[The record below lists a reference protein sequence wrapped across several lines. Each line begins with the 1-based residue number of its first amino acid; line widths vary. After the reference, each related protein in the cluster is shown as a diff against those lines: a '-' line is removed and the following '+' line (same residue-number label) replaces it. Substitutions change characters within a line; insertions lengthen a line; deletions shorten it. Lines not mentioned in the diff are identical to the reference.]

1 MNINPERLFSRINR
15 MNEIGALPGGG
26 NCRLALTDE
35 DQAARDLLA
44 AGMKEEGLEIKVDQ
58 IGNMYGIRPGL
69 DAVPSIALG
78 SHLDT
83 VTTGGRYDGTYGVL
97 AALEVVSVLNE
108 EGVATKKPLVMVNF
122 TNEEGARFAPDMMG
136 SLAVSKP
143 HLLDQILAAED
154 LGGSGATVRN
164 ELKRIGYLG
173 TMACGSLPIDQYLE
187 LHIEQGPILERE
199 AVAIGVV
206 EKVQGIYWTEYILN
220 GQAAHAG
227 TTPLDL
233 RKDPGLL
240 AARVNVFLRQLAE
253 ETPGQL
259 CTIGLQEYHPNV
271 INVVPDRVRLVTDLR
286 NPDEA
291 GLRRAQERLDEW
303 VSHKAAESGISVL
316 RTEKVRLA
324 PVDFSPPVVTTLE
337 ASARRLGLST
347 RRMVSGAGHDAQ
359 MMAAVAKAA
368 MIFVPSVNGI
378 SHNEKEYTSPE
389 DLVNGATVLLETV
402 LALAGR

>member
-1 MNINPERLFSRINR
+1 MTINRERLLSRIQK

-26 NCRLALTDE
+26 NCRLALSDE
-35 DQAARDLLA
+35 DKAARDLLA
-44 AGMKEEGLEIKVDQ
+44 VWMKEEGLEIEVDQ
-58 IGNMYGIRPGL
+58 MGNMYGMRPGT
-69 DAVPSIALG
+69 DAVPSLALG

-97 AALEVVSVLNE
+97 AALEVVSVLND
-108 EGVATKKPLVMVNF
+108 EGRTTKKPLVVVNF

-136 SLAVSKP
+136 SLVVSKP
-143 HLLDQILAAED
+143 ELLAQVWTAED
-154 LGGSGATVRN
+154 LGTGNTTVKD

-173 TMACGSLPIDQYLE
+173 ATACGSVPIDQYLE

-199 AVAIGVV
+199 GFAIGVV
-206 EKVQGIYWTEYILN
+206 EKVQGIYWTEYVLK

-227 TTPLDL
+227 TTPLNL

-240 AARVNVFLRQLAE
+240 AAQFNVYLRSMAE

-259 CTIGLQEYHPNV
+259 GTVGLQEFHPNV
-271 INVVPDRVRLVTDLR
+271 INVVPDHVRLVTDLR

-291 GLRRAQERLDEW
+291 SLRRSQEKVDTWLTREG
-303 VSHKAAESGISVL
+303 ERNGIDIR

-324 PVDFSPPVVTTLE
+324 PVGFSQEMVSHVE
-337 ASARRLGLST
+337 GAVKRLGLKH

-368 MIFVPSVNGI
+368 MIFVPSVNGL

-402 LALAGR
+402 VTLAGR